1 MENEH
6 DQSKVAYE
14 NGPKEVNTK
23 RGMPKSKQFGGNEKS
38 KMPQESKVATRA
50 YVKEELA
57 EHNKKY
63 HHGEKPYHGRH
74 KEHR

>member
-1 MENEH
+1 MDNEH

-23 RGMPKSKQFGGNEKS
+23 RGMPNTSKQFGKGNKMVQDSKS
-38 KMPQESKVATRA
+38 SAKSSSKENS
-50 YVKEELA
+50 YS
-57 EHNKKY
+57 
-63 HHGEKPYHGRH
+63 RH